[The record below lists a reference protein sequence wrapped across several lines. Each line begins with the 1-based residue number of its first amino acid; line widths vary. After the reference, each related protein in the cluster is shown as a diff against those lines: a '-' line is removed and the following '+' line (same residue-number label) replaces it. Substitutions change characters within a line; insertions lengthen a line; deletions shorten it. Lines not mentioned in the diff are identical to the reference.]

1 MAWFKKLTAYF
12 KSLFGKPKFKP
23 APASVVP
30 VPEPEV
36 EGEVCA
42 LNMWVGEI
50 SQKRQLDLLFNCGVG
65 AWNSRRAT
73 GDKFWPD
80 LSGVDLHDDARKG
93 RTMVWGKP
101 TDLSGKERVVL
112 AGINLESAN
121 LEAVQFVSSDVLRQ
135 AVLADPDTKE
145 FGADLRRA
153 NLARSKL
160 RLARLTLSNLEA
172 TNLEGADLRD
182 ADLRRANFARADL
195 RNANLLDAK
204 LEGANFAWA
213 DLSGA
218 IVSATSLEH
227 ANLFGAK
234 LSHTSVLG
242 YQPTGLV
249 FGRNLMGRNVRLVPT
264 LGAVH
269 DSV

>member
-1 MAWFKKLTAYF
+1 MAWFSRLSAFF
-12 KSLFGKPKFKP
+12 KSLFGKPKPKAPSTAAVP
-23 APASVVP
+23 AN
-30 VPEPEV
+30 EPEV
-36 EGEVCA
+36 AGEVCA

-65 AWNSRRAT
+65 AWNARRAT

-80 LSGVDLHDDARKG
+80 LSGAHLHDDARKG

-101 TDLSGKERVVL
+101 ADLAGKERVVL

-121 LEAVQFVSSDVLRQ
+121 LEAVQFVSGDVLSQVAQ
-135 AVLADPDTKE
+135 ADADAME

-160 RLARLTLSNLEA
+160 RKARLTLSNLEA
-172 TNLEGADLRD
+172 ANLEGADLRD
-182 ADLRRANFARADL
+182 SDLRRANFTRADL

-218 IVSATSLEH
+218 IVSAKSIER

-242 YQPTGLV
+242 YQPTGLL
-249 FGRNLMGRNVRLVPT
+249 FGRNLMGRSVRLVPT
-264 LGAVH
+264 LKSAW
-269 DSV
+269 S